1 MTDARRFKELASPNV
16 DAAYNLARWLL
27 GNDSDAED
35 VVQDALLRAYRSFD
49 GYRGGVARAWLFKIV
64 RNVAYT
70 ALAKRRDERDVVQ
83 LHDLD
88 CDTDPNMAVFELNP
102 EILYGRS
109 DAIRR
114 INGALERLPLP
125 YREVIVLREL
135 EDCGY
140 KDISMILDIPIG
152 TVMSR
157 LSRARRMLSA
167 ALSDLREPVP
177 RR

>member
-1 MTDARRFKELASPNV
+1 MTDARRFKEFASPNV

-70 ALAKRRDERDVVQ
+70 ALAKRRGEREVVR

-88 CDTDPNMAVFELNP
+88 CDTDPNMAVYELNP

-167 ALSDLREPVP
+167 ALRDLRESVP
-177 RR
+177 RA

>member
-1 MTDARRFKELASPNV
+1 MADLRCFEAFAAPNV
-16 DAAYNLARWLL
+16 DAAFNLARWLL

-35 VVQDALLRAYRSFD
+35 VVQDALLRAFRSFD
-49 GYRGGVARAWLFKIV
+49 GYRGGIARAWLFKIV
-64 RNVAYT
+64 RNAAYT
-70 ALAKRRDERDVVQ
+70 ALAKRRGERDVVQ

-88 CDTDPNMAVFELNP
+88 EDTDPNMAVFELNP
-102 EILYGRS
+102 EILYGRN

-125 YREVIVLREL
+125 FREVIVLREL

-157 LSRARRMLSA
+157 LSRARSMLSV
-167 ALSDLREPVP
+167 ALSDLREAAP
-177 RR
+177 RA

>member
-1 MTDARRFKELASPNV
+1 MTDARRFKEFASPNV

-70 ALAKRRDERDVVQ
+70 ALAKRRGEREVVR

-88 CDTDPNMAVFELNP
+88 CDTDPNMAVYELNP

-140 KDISMILDIPIG
+140 KDISIILDIPIG

-167 ALSDLREPVP
+167 ALRDLRESMP
-177 RR
+177 RA

>member
-1 MTDARRFKELASPNV
+1 MTDARRFKEFASPNV

-27 GNDSDAED
+27 GNDGDAED

-70 ALAKRRDERDVVQ
+70 ALAKRRGEREVVR
-83 LHDLD
+83 LDDLD

-167 ALSDLREPVP
+167 ALRDLRESAP
-177 RR
+177 RA

>member
-1 MTDARRFKELASPNV
+1 MIDAGRFKEFAAPNL
-16 DAAYNLARWLL
+16 DAAFNLARWLL
-27 GNDSDAED
+27 GNDGDAED

-49 GYRGGVARAWLFKIV
+49 GYRGGVARAWLLKIV

-70 ALAKRRDERDVVQ
+70 ALAKRRDVREIVQ
-83 LHDLD
+83 LQELD

-102 EILYGRS
+102 EILYGRN

-114 INGALERLPLP
+114 INGALERLPLAF
-125 YREVIVLREL
+125 REVIVLREL
-135 EDCGY
+135 EDCAY
-140 KDISMILDIPIG
+140 KDIAIILDIPIG

-157 LSRARRMLSA
+157 LSRARLMLSA
-167 ALSDLREPVP
+167 ALSDLRESAQ